1 MTISVDSQNTDDD
14 FDGLADTTISVQT
27 IDDDEAGF
35 TIIQTGGDTVISED
49 GTTDTFSIVL
59 TAQPTSDVEIT
70 INQPTDINANQNL
83 AVNALNANISDEA
96 TISVQSLIFTPE
108 NWDTPQAITVTPE
121 NDGLIDG
128 DVQFEILVEI
138 NDATSDPNFADVD
151 SELVIGTNLDDD
163 VAGFEITLNNT
174 YVIVNETGTTDT
186 FNIVLTAE
194 PLSDVVLLLLSLIHI

>member
-1 MTISVDSQNTDDD
+1 MQI
-14 FDGLADTTISVQT
+14 FQT
-27 IDDDEAGF
+27 NQQF
-35 TIIQTGGDTVISED
+35 SIQT
-49 GTTDTFSIVL
+49 
-59 TAQPTSDVEIT
+59 
-70 INQPTDINANQNL
+70 
-83 AVNALNANISDEA
+83 
-96 TISVQSLIFTPE
+96 LIFTPE

-128 DVQFEILVEI
+128 DIQFEILVEI
-138 NDATSDPNFADVD
+138 NNANSDPDFADVD

-194 PLSDVVLLLLSLIHI
+194 PLSDVVLLLTSTDTGEATVTESLTFTPEKLMKHKSLLSLEWTTRL